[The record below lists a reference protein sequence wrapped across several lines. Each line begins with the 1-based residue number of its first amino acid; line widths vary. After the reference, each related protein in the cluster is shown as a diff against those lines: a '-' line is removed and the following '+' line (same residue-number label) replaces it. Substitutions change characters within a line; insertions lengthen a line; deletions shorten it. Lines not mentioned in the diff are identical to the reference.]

1 MKSLLN
7 WSVIIPQF
15 KQQHEVTIDMRDVMP
30 CFVTSWRIAR
40 CVIKPRPALYYL
52 WYDNKS
58 KCNNTRSVCVYLFS
72 YLSTV
77 RGYRE
82 RHSLMRAALWQTD
95 TLLLDRLSRWLRHP
109 LCSVLPCWSG
119 RTSRLCWYLPSCSC
133 SWRRSSGNAGQRTS
147 HQDQWAGLSLGTH
160 SLLTSRKPISNWPK

>member
-1 MKSLLN
+1 MKSLLI
-7 WSVIIPQF
+7 WEMSCHALLLHGESRAASLSPA
-15 KQQHEVTIDMRDVMP
+15 QHFITFDTT
-30 CFVTSWRIAR
+30 TSQSATT
-40 CVIKPRPALYYL
+40 LG
-52 WYDNKS
+52 
-58 KCNNTRSVCVYLFS
+58 RSVCIYS
-72 YLSTV
+72 ATWAV

-82 RHSLMRAALWQTD
+82 RHSQMHAALWETD